1 MTLEE
6 IFALSSAADQI
17 TQLKKRATPEPN
29 TQKNWDAWEPS
40 RHDIIINT
48 EKYPDGVRIKKDEWV
63 DSTGKKHPAET
74 EPDPI
79 NRIALPIEQD
89 QVNIHTAFTVGN
101 EPKMTSDADTNDE
114 KELFALMQ
122 RVGRRNKLKYVNK
135 RIVRSWLSEQEV
147 AEYWYVVDDIG
158 FWPSLIAKV
167 RAKLGFTSKAEKS
180 TATKRLKCMIWSPFR
195 GDKLYPKFDANGKM
209 VACSREY
216 ETKRDDGTK
225 VTKFMTV
232 TDRMVYTWV
241 CVDDWAL
248 DPENTFPHGFK
259 KLPVI
264 YSYRPKT
271 LCADIQTIRERLE
284 ELTSEYADCID
295 YNFYPRVVAEGQVI
309 GRPTKENGD
318 MIQIT
323 NGGKVYYLTW
333 TQTPEQVKFEFNN
346 HMEQAYAFTQT
357 PRLTVEALKGIGEVP
372 SGTAFRF
379 VFMGTLIAVDNHAET
394 MGEHFQRRANFLQS
408 AIASLLPRYEKAA
421 ASLFV
426 EVEIE
431 PLVLDDMEKR
441 IANAVKATAGG
452 PVASTKTGVILA
464 GIVDEV
470 EEEVELIEQEKA
482 ASSGAQTEPTQEE

>member
-6 IFALSSAADQI
+6 ILALQSEAEKI
-17 TQLKKRATPEPN
+17 TQLRKRSTPEPD

-40 RHDIIINT
+40 RHAIIIDR
-48 EKYPDGVRIKKDEWV
+48 ERYPDGLRIKTDEWV
-63 DSTGKKHPAET
+63 DANGKKHQAEL

-101 EPKMTSDADTNDE
+101 EPKMTSDAETQQE

-122 RVGRRNKLKYVNK
+122 RVLRKVKAKYLNK
-135 RIVRSWLSEQEV
+135 RVTRSWLSEQEV
-147 AEYWYVVDDIG
+147 AEYWYVVEDRG
-158 FWPSLIAKV
+158 FWATLVAKV
-167 RAKLGFTSKAEKS
+167 RSKLGLASKAERTS
-180 TATKRLKCMIWSPFR
+180 ATRKLKCMLWSPFR
-195 GDKLYPKFDANGKM
+195 GDKLFPKFDALGDL
-209 VACSREY
+209 VAVSREY
-216 ETKRDDGTK
+216 EVKNDDGTK
-225 VTKFMTV
+225 TTKFMTV
-232 TDRMVYTWV
+232 TKTHVYTWINDKDWS
-241 CVDDWAL
+241 VDEA
-248 DPENTFPHGFK
+248 NTFEHHFPK
-259 KLPVI
+259 MPVI

-295 YNFYPRVVAEGQVI
+295 YNFYPRLVVEGQVT

-318 MIQIT
+318 MVQIAA
-323 NGGKVYYLTW
+323 NGKVYYLTW
-333 TQTPEQVKFEFNN
+333 NQTPEQVKFEFSN

-394 MGEHFQRRANFLQS
+394 LGEHFQRRANFLQA
-408 AIASLLPRYEKAA
+408 AIGSLLPHYEE
-421 ASLFV
+421 ASKSLDV
-426 EVEIE
+426 EVEIQ
-431 PLVLDDMEKR
+431 PFVLDDMEKR
-441 IANAVKATAGG
+441 IANAVKATGG

-470 EEEVELIEQEKA
+470 EEEVELIEQEAKA
-482 ASSGAQTEPTQEE
+482 KAQEPGTTE